1 MPGGEKGGKE
11 GKFGGGNGV
20 EEGLTRGA
28 GGATMA
34 GMWRSSFRAPGQA
47 WMRRKRC
54 RNSKTLYWNPAGIQ
68 PRPAKLA
75 SSRKRVL
82 RGPW

>member
-28 GGATMA
+28 GGATMT
-34 GMWRSSFRAPGQA
+34 GMAFIVPCARTS
-47 WMRRKRC
+47 
-54 RNSKTLYWNPAGIQ
+54 LDEEEE
-68 PRPAKLA
+68 
-75 SSRKRVL
+75 V
-82 RGPW
+82 

>member
-28 GGATMA
+28 GGATMT
-34 GMWRSSFRAPGQA
+34 GMWLSCFLSSFRENSALVGEMVGRRPGLPGERAPGLEA
-47 WMRRKRC
+47 V
-54 RNSKTLYWNPAGIQ
+54 
-68 PRPAKLA
+68 
-75 SSRKRVL
+75 SR
-82 RGPW
+82 G